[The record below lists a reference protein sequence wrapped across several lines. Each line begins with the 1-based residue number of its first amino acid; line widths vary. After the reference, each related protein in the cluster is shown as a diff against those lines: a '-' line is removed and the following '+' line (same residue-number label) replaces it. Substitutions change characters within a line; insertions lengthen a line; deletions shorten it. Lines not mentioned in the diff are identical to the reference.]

1 MTADQQPERRTLRVT
16 TDATREAQRSA
27 APENEPGH
35 GLKGWAAVPGPGD
48 IAPDRRPS
56 GGAVE
61 ETSDPVTAFGY
72 PAEEAGQELAF
83 DEAAVIEDTVEAHG
97 SEPRDRSRVWPTLGV
112 MIALGAFGGVV
123 WYAYT
128 WDEGAVEV
136 AELPVV
142 RAEPG
147 PIKSRP
153 EDPGGLEVPYQDQLV
168 LNEPTPDPDRPQI
181 ERLLPPPETP
191 LPPAALTAPPPPPVE
206 SAAEPEVVT
215 TDAGPADGSIES
227 EANSAPVTPGAESG
241 KAAADESIAEAEPV
255 PAAPAPQPEPASA
268 AEAPAA
274 PAAAAPSPPTESQTA
289 ARTPESAPPAS
300 APAGSDSGDFV
311 VQLASLKQR
320 AAVEVEW
327 ARLQKAYPD
336 LLGTK
341 RLRVEQVELG
351 SRGTFYRVQA
361 GFFTERG
368 GAEALCAQLKARQQ
382 DCLVSRR

>member
-1 MTADQQPERRTLRVT
+1 MTADQQPERRKLRLIT
-16 TDATREAQRSA
+16 EPAREDPHSA
-27 APENEPGH
+27 VPETALGHAPAEKP
-35 GLKGWAAVPGPGD
+35 AAPGPGD
-48 IAPDRRPS
+48 VAPDRRP
-56 GGAVE
+56 GGGTVG
-61 ETSDPVTAFGY
+61 ETLESASAFGY
-72 PAEEAGQELAF
+72 PAEEAGPEPAF
-83 DEAAVIEDTVEAHG
+83 DEMTEDTPDGGDET
-97 SEPRDRSRVWPTLGV
+97 RSRGRFWPAIGV
-112 MIALGAFGGVV
+112 LFALGAFGGVV

-168 LNEPTPDPDRPQI
+168 LNEPTPDPDRPQV

-191 LPPAALTAPPPPPVE
+191 LPPAALTAPPPPPAE
-206 SAAEPEVVT
+206 SAAEPEAVT
-215 TDAGPADGSIES
+215 TEAGPAAGPAADDTDAAPAEP
-227 EANSAPVTPGAESG
+227 EALPAAP
-241 KAAADESIAEAEPV
+241 ADESIAEAEPV
-255 PAAPAPQPEPASA
+255 PAAPAPLPEPAPA

-289 ARTPESAPPAS
+289 ARTPESAPSAS
-300 APAGSDSGDFV
+300 APAAGDFV

-320 AAVEVEW
+320 AGVEVEW
-327 ARLQKAYPD
+327 TRLQKAYPD

-341 RLRVEQVELG
+341 RLRVEQVDLG
-351 SRGTFYRVQA
+351 TRGTFYRVQA
-361 GFFTERG
+361 GFFAERA